1 MKFNADFSKIAKTLS
16 ENGFSLYPHQKKGVK
31 WLLKMERNGTGGILA
46 DDMGLGKTIQ
56 IISML
61 IARQV
66 KTTLIVVPA
75 SLVTQWKLEIK
86 KFYPGIN
93 LVVHWGDSRINNG
106 TTDKITKVHS
116 SIVLT
121 SYNLISSISSISFDR
136 IICDEAH
143 VFRNRKS
150 KVFKTLYN
158 IRCPIKWAITGTPIQ
173 NYKSDI
179 ETIFRYIGISQDSLE
194 DNISRY
200 VLRRTKQKVGIELPE
215 IKISVN
221 FTGFKS
227 QDDSRFYEHIMNSPY
242 IHHLEKC
249 LRLRQICVMPES
261 IKKTLSSRNDDYRE
275 YKTLNYKKL
284 DRIVKY
290 IKKNKEEK
298 PIVFSYFKHEIEYLQ
313 SKLKEYNVGVIYGP
327 TPPEK
332 RSNIIQ
338 DKTKEILLI
347 QIIAGGTGLNLQ
359 HFNTIYFTAPQ
370 WNPTIEQQAIARVH
384 RIGQKTPVKIRRF
397 ILGNIKIG
405 TIENRILDIQKKKL
419 EMINGYLQD

>member
-1 MKFNADFSKIAKTLS
+1 MKFNTDFSRIAKTLS
-16 ENGFSLYPHQKKGVK
+16 ENGFSLYPHQKKGVQ
-31 WLLKMERNGTGGILA
+31 WLLKMERSGTGGILA

-75 SLVTQWKLEIK
+75 SLVTQWKQEIN

-93 LVVHWGDSRINNG
+93 LVVHWGNSRINNG
-106 TTDKITKVHS
+106 TIDKITKTPS

-121 SYNLISSISSISFDR
+121 SYNLLGSVGSISFDR

-143 VFRNRKS
+143 IFRNSKS
-150 KVFKTLYN
+150 KVFNTLDN

-173 NYKSDI
+173 NYISDI
-179 ETIFRYIGISQDSLE
+179 STIFRYVGIASDSIE
-194 DNISRY
+194 ENITRY
-200 VLRRTKQKVGIELPE
+200 VLRRTKKEVGIELPE

-227 QDDSRFYEHIMNSPY
+227 MDDSKFYEDVLNSEY

-249 LRLRQICVMPES
+249 LRLRQICVIPES
-261 IKKTLSSRNDDYRE
+261 IKGSLNSKHGLFDE
-275 YKTLNYKKL
+275 YKTLAYKKL
-284 DRIVKY
+284 DCIVKQ

-313 SKLKEYNVGVIYGP
+313 SKLQEHNVGVIYGP

-332 RSNIIQ
+332 RSQIIK
-338 DKTKEILLI
+338 DKSKEILLI

-397 ILGNIKIG
+397 ILGTIKKR